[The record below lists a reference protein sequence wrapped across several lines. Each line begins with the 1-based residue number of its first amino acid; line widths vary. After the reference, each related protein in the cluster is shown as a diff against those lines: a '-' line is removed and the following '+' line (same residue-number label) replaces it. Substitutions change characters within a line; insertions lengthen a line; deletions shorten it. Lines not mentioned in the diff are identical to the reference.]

1 MSRKLLLEI
10 SIESAEAAKA
20 AERGGADRI
29 ELCAD
34 LSVGGLTPSRSLLR
48 EVRERVRLPIFS
60 MVRPRAGDF
69 FYSAAEFEEMKRS
82 IVDAKESGVAGVVLG
97 VLKNDRTV
105 DIARTRRLVEAAQPL
120 PVTFHRAFDECPDQL
135 AALEDVIATG
145 AVRILTYGGAKS
157 ALGGAAALA
166 ELVAAARN
174 RIIILAGAGI
184 IAANVSQF
192 AEQTGA
198 RELHSGLSTALP
210 YGSSDYIKFETEVR
224 ELAEKLAGW

>member
-10 SIESAEAAKA
+10 SVESAKAAQA

-69 FYSAAEFEEMKRS
+69 FYSAAEFEEMKGS

-145 AVRILTYGGAKS
+145 AVRILTSGGAKS
-157 ALGGAAALA
+157 ALEGAAALA

-184 IAANVSQF
+184 IAANVSQV
-192 AEQTGA
+192 AKQTGA